1 MMKLKKLFVLL
12 VACSTLVS
20 CNKTTNES
28 FANQFDE
35 PVLKIT
41 NVDDLEIKKEADTYN
56 LIYKGSNIF
65 VEASKNY
72 STSSFNGIEE
82 LSAINE
88 ERVTVVYNIEYDTKN
103 FKIYLENKF
112 IGENGEVYFEEKI
125 QGDPVYYEDG
135 TNDAVFFEND
145 QPIYFSSLDSEKESC
160 WLLTSLFVS
169 ALVSVVVKAVLK
181 ACVIVL
187 CTVIIAGCVYQIVKV
202 TVDAILKAMAK
213 AEEERKKGT
222 TKVYFLAQKNGNGLG
237 ISEKAFTSDEAASRM
252 ISYNNSFWAPTYIEA
267 YNVTKKAGNGKTPID
282 EIDRDSSNRP
292 INGRYWHCHPYN
304 RTPNTHCWYG
314 TPYNG
319 YYY

>member
-1 MMKLKKLFVLL
+1 MKLKKLFVLL
-12 VACSTLVS
+12 VACSTLAS

-135 TNDAVFFEND
+135 TNDAVFFENG
-145 QPIYFSSLDSEKESC
+145 QSIYLSSLGYEKESS
-160 WLLTSLFVS
+160 WFLTSLFVS
-169 ALVSVVVKAVLK
+169 ALVSIVVKAVVK

-202 TVDAILKAMAK
+202 TADAILKAMAK
-213 AEEERKKGT
+213 AEEERKK
-222 TKVYFLAQKNGNGLG
+222 AQRK
-237 ISEKAFTSDEAASRM
+237 
-252 ISYNNSFWAPTYIEA
+252 YIF
-267 YNVTKKAGNGKTPID
+267 
-282 EIDRDSSNRP
+282 
-292 INGRYWHCHPYN
+292 
-304 RTPNTHCWYG
+304 
-314 TPYNG
+314 
-319 YYY
+319 